1 MSALSR
7 TCVHP
12 SLYFTLN
19 PYSRPSPSLSPPV
32 SPLYL
37 SLLLLLAPPPP
48 PSRESVH
55 RPVCRRR
62 QLVAAQ
68 VPFPATSSHR
78 HPAPHSRLGQPITCR
93 LILVC
98 AFLSSCCMYPVPYRA
113 SYFLSQTAGVGS
125 PVSRCRCRPPPPKHW
140 ATIGSPVGSAAAMV
154 AVLVS
159 IYHSYLHVHSSRTCP
174 APKPPNNN
182 DNNDS
187 NKTVTPINHTRHVAA
202 AVGLE
207 RSGGRA
213 RIGVGCRGGGTGPRL
228 LYIEYLYVH
237 RVIIIHCYI
246 KSCYIH
252 TCTTYTCIQCV
263 CYYVLSMAAE
273 KHRPGPPTHHHHHHL
288 PLITTARKTGT
299 DCGRT
304 GGPEPIR
311 ARRSDSTSRRVAR
324 GGGGARCVSF
334 LFLFLIWFVVFFCA
348 ILFFLALSFSQC
360 RNSTRRDRQNG
371 IDRIDGM
378 DRAAAASVHGMVK
391 CVGPSVSGRTDR

>member
-1 MSALSR
+1 MLYVPSA
-7 TCVHP
+7 
-12 SLYFTLN
+12 
-19 PYSRPSPSLSPPV
+19 
-32 SPLYL
+32 
-37 SLLLLLAPPPP
+37 
-48 PSRESVH
+48 
-55 RPVCRRR
+55 
-62 QLVAAQ
+62 
-68 VPFPATSSHR
+68 VPGF
-78 HPAPHSRLGQPITCR
+78 
-93 LILVC
+93 V
-98 AFLSSCCMYPVPYRA
+98 
-113 SYFLSQTAGVGS
+113 FLSQTAGVGS
-125 PVSRCRCRPPPPKHW
+125 PVSRCRRRPPPPKHW

-213 RIGVGCRGGGTGPRL
+213 RIGVGCCRVRAGAGGTGPRL

-273 KHRPGPPTHHHHHHL
+273 KHRPGPPTHHHHHL

-348 ILFFLALSFSQC
+348 ILFSQC